1 MRAVIVQDREQE
13 QQGTLSPTLS
23 RSAGQGASRA
33 ERRNHRAEWVRKRA
47 LDELLDLQQ
56 RGADVAGALARYERG
71 ETGLVD
77 VYWSYTKGKPGR
89 QVWPDA
95 PDGLRRRDIV
105 AGLQRAAMD
114 WTGTCAR

>member
-1 MRAVIVQDREQE
+1 MRAVIVQDREQV
-13 QQGTLSPTLS
+13 QGTLSPTLS

-33 ERRNHRAEWVRKRA
+33 ERRNHRAEWVRTRA
-47 LDELLDLQQ
+47 LAELVDMQQ
-56 RGADVAGALARYERG
+56 RGADVSATLTRYERG

-114 WTGTCAR
+114 WAGTCAR